1 MLLSCVVPV
10 VVKKTHLNCCPTR
23 KNSYLR
29 AMIRTATYPP
39 QPPRYYF
46 GGYRYFFNGQEADN
60 EVLGDGALH
69 AFEYRM
75 HDTRIG
81 RFWSV
86 DPLAGKFPWNST
98 YAFAE
103 NSPIGFLELEGLE
116 KVQFG
121 NTIVNFSGMNKDQV
135 KATLKKYRD
144 YHHGKLSVKEILTTD
159 NDKEFWMVGDITNVY
174 MRSTGTVVRKYT
186 KKGIVEDIRYTPIQ
200 MMYHW
205 EDCIDGGRDG
215 ANRGEITKKEW
226 VVGFGLIGI
235 LTGIGALVE
244 TGASVEIIIGL
255 VNSLDDALGMFTNG
269 EGSLSQDLTP
279 ENAKKATNIIK
290 TALSAAKTGLDAR
303 KFTKKEYSRLKAT
316 LETIYNL
323 FDTYSKANDTVKDE
337 QKEKK

>member
-1 MLLSCVVPV
+1 M
-10 VVKKTHLNCCPTR
+10 KPTV
-23 KNSYLR
+23 
-29 AMIRTATYPP
+29 TYPLP
-39 QPPRYYF
+39 APRSDL
-46 GGYRYFFNGQEADN
+46 GRYRYFFNGQESDA
-60 EVLGDGALH
+60 EAYGSGSLH

-86 DPLAGKFPWNST
+86 DPLAGMFPWNST

-135 KATLKKYRD
+135 KATLKKYSD

-186 KKGIVEDIRYTPIQ
+186 KKGIVEDVRYTPIQ

-279 ENAKKATNIIK
+279 ENAKWITNSAKTILDGVK
-290 TALSAAKTGLDAR
+290 TAYYKKKISKEDYDKT
-303 KFTKKEYSRLKAT
+303 KAII
-316 LETIYNL
+316 ETIISAVETGNRAIN
-323 FDTYSKANDTVKDE
+323 TTQDE
-337 QKEKK
+337 IKRKK

>member
-1 MLLSCVVPV
+1 M
-10 VVKKTHLNCCPTR
+10 KPTV
-23 KNSYLR
+23 
-29 AMIRTATYPP
+29 TYPLP
-39 QPPRYYF
+39 APRSDL
-46 GGYRYFFNGQEADN
+46 GRYRYFFNGQESDA
-60 EVLGDGALH
+60 EAYGSGSLH

-86 DPLAGKFPWNST
+86 DPLAGMFPWNST

-135 KATLKKYRD
+135 KATLKKYSD

-186 KKGIVEDIRYTPIQ
+186 KKGIVEDVRYTPIQ

-244 TGASVEIIIGL
+244 TGASVEVIIGL

-279 ENAKKATNIIK
+279 ENAKWATNTIK
-290 TALSAAKTGLDAR
+290 TTLSFIKTSIEGKKLVNKETRRAIDYLNSILDLLD
-303 KFTKKEYSRLKAT
+303 TSSNT
-316 LETIYNL
+316 YN
-323 FDTYSKANDTVKDE
+323 TVKDVK
-337 QKEKK
+337 QKDAEKKN

>member
-1 MLLSCVVPV
+1 
-10 VVKKTHLNCCPTR
+10 
-23 KNSYLR
+23 
-29 AMIRTATYPP
+29 MIPSVTYPLP
-39 QPPRYYF
+39 APGYDLGR
-46 GGYRYFFNGQEADN
+46 YRYFFNGQESDA
-60 EVLGDGALH
+60 EAYGSGSLH

-86 DPLAGKFPWNST
+86 DPLAGMFPWNST

-135 KATLKKYRD
+135 KATLKKYSD

-186 KKGIVEDIRYTPIQ
+186 KKGIVEDVRYTPIQ

-337 QKEKK
+337 QKKKK

>member
-1 MLLSCVVPV
+1 
-10 VVKKTHLNCCPTR
+10 
-23 KNSYLR
+23 
-29 AMIRTATYPP
+29 MIRTATYPP
-39 QPPRYYF
+39 QPPRYYN
-46 GGYRYFFNGQEADN
+46 GGYRYFFNGQESDA
-60 EVLGDGALH
+60 EVYGTGSLH

-116 KVQFG
+116 KIQFG
-121 NTIVNFSGMNKDQV
+121 NTIVNFSDMNEDQV

-144 YHHGKLSVKEILTTD
+144 YHHGKLSVKEIISTD

-174 MRSTGTVVRKYT
+174 MRSTGTMVRKFT
-186 KKGIVEDIRYTPIQ
+186 KKGIVEDVRYTPLQ

-255 VNSLDDALGMFTNG
+255 VNSLDDALGIFTNG

-279 ENAKKATNIIK
+279 ENVKWATNTIK
-290 TALSAAKTGLDAR
+290 TTLSFIKTSTEGKKLIDKETRSAMDYLNSILD
-303 KFTKKEYSRLKAT
+303 L
-316 LETIYNL
+316 L
-323 FDTYSKANDTVKDE
+323 DTSSNTYTTVKDVK
-337 QKEKK
+337 QKNAEKKN

>member
-1 MLLSCVVPV
+1 
-10 VVKKTHLNCCPTR
+10 
-23 KNSYLR
+23 
-29 AMIRTATYPP
+29 MIPSVTYPLP
-39 QPPRYYF
+39 APRSDL
-46 GGYRYFFNGQEADN
+46 GRYRYFFNGQESDA
-60 EVLGDGALH
+60 EAYGSGSLH

-86 DPLAGKFPWNST
+86 DPLAGMFPWNST

-121 NTIVNFSGMNKDQV
+121 NSIVNFSGMNKDQV

-186 KKGIVEDIRYTPIQ
+186 KKGIVEDVRYTPIQ

-279 ENAKKATNIIK
+279 ENAKVVTNSAK
-290 TALSAAKTGLDAR
+290 TILSAVKTGYDAKKITEKSYNKIKAILDTIISTYDTYDRAKT
-303 KFTKKEYSRLKAT
+303 
-316 LETIYNL
+316 TI
-323 FDTYSKANDTVKDE
+323 KDE
-337 QKEKK
+337 QKQTK

>member
-1 MLLSCVVPV
+1 M
-10 VVKKTHLNCCPTR
+10 KPTV
-23 KNSYLR
+23 
-29 AMIRTATYPP
+29 TYPLP
-39 QPPRYYF
+39 APRSDL
-46 GGYRYFFNGQEADN
+46 GRYRYFFNGPESDAEAY
-60 EVLGDGALH
+60 GSGSLH

-86 DPLAGKFPWNST
+86 DPLAGMFPWNST

-121 NTIVNFSGMNKDQV
+121 NSIVNFSGMNKDQV

-279 ENAKKATNIIK
+279 ENAKVVTNSAK
-290 TALSAAKTGLDAR
+290 TILSAVKTGYDAKKITEKSYNKIKAILDTIISTYDTYDRAKT
-303 KFTKKEYSRLKAT
+303 
-316 LETIYNL
+316 TI
-323 FDTYSKANDTVKDE
+323 KDE
-337 QKEKK
+337 QKQTK